1 MQRVIVGQI
10 QPRQPDLVAKGK
22 AHLGEDPFADWQ
34 TFIDPILEELAQL
47 NAAYQQLRDV
57 MARIQQDINAMEL
70 QVLELDERIRKLER
84 RAKRAGS

>member
-1 MQRVIVGQI
+1 M
-10 QPRQPDLVAKGK
+10 VAKSK

-84 RAKRAGS
+84 RGKRGRS